1 MARVVELDLRL
12 RQNSSNS
19 SPPPSSDGLA
29 KPAPKLLRRKGTGK
43 PGGQTGHDGS
53 TLRQV
58 ADPDLVVDHRPPACH
73 GCGAGLDG
81 PDVVGTAR
89 RQVFDD
95 PPVAVHVTEHRLAS
109 VRCGCGTVS
118 AAVAPA
124 GVDAPGST
132 GRVSQ
137 RRRCSSGGGV
147 PDRSRRPPTCA
158 GTPSMA

>member
-1 MARVVELDLRL
+1 MVELDLRL

-29 KPAPKLLRRKGTGK
+29 KPAPKSLRRKGTGK

-81 PDVVGTAR
+81 RDVVGTAR

-95 PPVAVHVTEHRLAS
+95 PPVAVHVTEHRLGVGALRLRDGECRRGAGRGGRPGQYGPR
-109 VRCGCGTVS
+109 VAA
-118 AAVAPA
+118 AAV
-124 GVDAPGST
+124 
-132 GRVSQ
+132 
-137 RRRCSSGGGV
+137 
-147 PDRSRRPPTCA
+147 
-158 GTPSMA
+158 

>member
-1 MARVVELDLRL
+1 MSSSRCERRTERCAGTTRCCRGENQRLVARVVELDLRL

-81 PDVVGTAR
+81 RDVVGTAR

-95 PPVAVHVTEHRLAS
+95 PPVAVHVTEH
-109 VRCGCGTVS
+109 
-118 AAVAPA
+118 
-124 GVDAPGST
+124 
-132 GRVSQ
+132 
-137 RRRCSSGGGV
+137 
-147 PDRSRRPPTCA
+147 
-158 GTPSMA
+158 